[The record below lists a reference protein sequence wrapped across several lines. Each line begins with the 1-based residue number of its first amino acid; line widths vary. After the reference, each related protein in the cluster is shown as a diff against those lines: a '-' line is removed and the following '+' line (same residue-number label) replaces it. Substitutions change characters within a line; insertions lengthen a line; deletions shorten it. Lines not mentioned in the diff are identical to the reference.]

1 MNLAAYIAIAL
12 LGVMLVLL
20 IAVVAVTQWWKKK
33 VFIHHVRTY
42 DVKGYPE
49 DYFGWLT
56 GDKKPNQIPEYLCVA
71 EKKFGNM
78 LRAYVMRKPAL
89 VAEKPDDMYI
99 RKGRN
104 AEHYLQFRMEN
115 RNLRPIL
122 LKDDDTLQATQSD
135 EEIRKASFLVAQ
147 DKINQ
152 FTGAQKTGLLTVV
165 VVIVVMIMMLIAMV
179 FTFNFIQGA
188 VSDVA
193 TQMIQAQEK
202 QAERDNRLT
211 DVLERLTPLLERQSC
226 AAPDAPPEAR

>member
-1 MNLAAYIAIAL
+1 MSVAVYIGIAL
-12 LGVMLVLL
+12 MGVTLMVL
-20 IAVVAVTQWWKKK
+20 IAVVAINQWWKRK

-56 GDKKPNQIPEYLCVA
+56 GDKEPNQIPEYLCVA

-78 LRAYVMRKPAL
+78 LRAYVMRKPDL
-89 VAEKPDDMYI
+89 LAEKPDDMYI

-104 AEHYLQFRMEN
+104 AEHYLQFRTEN

-122 LKDDDTLQATQSD
+122 LKDDDTLQATQAD
-135 EEIRKASFLVAQ
+135 EEIRKASFLVSQ

-152 FTGAQKTGLLTVV
+152 FTGTQKTGLLTMVV
-165 VVIVVMIMMLIAMV
+165 IIVVMIIMLVAMV
-179 FTFNFIQGA
+179 LTFNFIQSGI
-188 VSDVA
+188 SDVA
-193 TQMIQAQEK
+193 TQMVQAQEK

-211 DVLERLTPLLERQSC
+211 DVLERLTPLLERQSG